1 MCLCVHSM
9 DLLTPDVAINVP
21 ELGAIGQHY
30 SYLQDKWEKGV
41 PYFARDY
48 LLETLAD
55 AELSPLQRATNER
68 LLESFNSD
76 ILQYELRM
84 SKSKPPTVR
93 MPSWDDAD
101 DGWRM
106 PKNPV
111 PLTPYR
117 QNARRSPS
125 PLSTP
130 NPYQILTPEPEQP
143 AAPPVQSSAAPT
155 S

>member
-1 MCLCVHSM
+1 M
-9 DLLTPDVAINVP
+9 DLLTPDVAIDIP
-21 ELGAIGQHY
+21 DIGPIGQHY
-30 SYLQDKWEKGV
+30 SYLHDKWEKGV

-48 LLETLAD
+48 LLDTLANPN
-55 AELSPLQRATNER
+55 LSVTQRDRNAR
-68 LLESFNSD
+68 LLHVFNSN
-76 ILQYELRM
+76 ILQYEQEM

-93 MPSWDDAD
+93 MPSWDDD
-101 DGWRM
+101 DGDWRM

-125 PLSTP
+125 PLNTP
-130 NPYQILTPEPEQP
+130 NPYQVLTPPPEPSPPPQP
-143 AAPPVQSSAAPT
+143 ELRAARAAAPT